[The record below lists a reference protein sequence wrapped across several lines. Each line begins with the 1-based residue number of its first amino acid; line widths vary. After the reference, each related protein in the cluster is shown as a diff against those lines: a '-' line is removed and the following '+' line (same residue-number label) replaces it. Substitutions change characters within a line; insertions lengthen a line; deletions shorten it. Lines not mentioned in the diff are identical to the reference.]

1 MPVFKGQGNGDIYSG
16 LYNIPSVI
24 QSFSLVNTSG
34 GNLTVTVYIADD
46 TPTDLA
52 AITAIDITLKDGQ
65 AYVREMPMKMA
76 KNEQIH
82 IVSSDTIDYYFS
94 ID

>member
-1 MPVFKGQGNGDIYSG
+1 MPVFKGQGSGDIYSG
-16 LYNIPSVI
+16 VYNIPSMI

-34 GNLTVTVYIADD
+34 GSVTTTVYVADG

-52 AITAIDITLKDGQ
+52 AITAIDLTLKVGQ
-65 AYVREMPMKMA
+65 AYVREMPIKIA

-82 IVSSDTIDYYFS
+82 IVSSGTIDYYFS

>member
-1 MPVFKGQGNGDIYSG
+1 MPVFKGSGSGDIYSG
-16 LYNIPSVI
+16 VYNIPSTI
-24 QSFSLVNTSG
+24 LSFSLVNTSAG
-34 GNLTVTVYIADD
+34 VATATVYIADG

-52 AITAIDITLKDGQ
+52 AITAIDISLNVGQ
-65 AYVREMPMKMA
+65 AYVREMPIKVA

-82 IVSSDTIDYYFS
+82 IVASDTIDYYFS

>member
-1 MPVFKGQGNGDIYSG
+1 MPVFKGQGSGDIYSG
-16 LYNIPSVI
+16 VYNIPSVI
-24 QSFSLVNTSG
+24 QSFSITNMTGSNVDVS
-34 GNLTVTVYIADD
+34 VYIAD
-46 TPTDLA
+46 TSPTDLA
-52 AITAIDITLKDGQ
+52 IITAKDFTLKAGQ
-65 AYVREMPMKMA
+65 AYVREMTIKVA

>member
-1 MPVFKGQGNGDIYSG
+1 MPVFKGQGSGDIYSG

-34 GNLTVTVYIADD
+34 GNLTATVYIADD

-52 AITAIDITLKDGQ
+52 AITAIGIALKAGQ

>member
-1 MPVFKGQGNGDIYSG
+1 MPVFKGSGSGDIYSG

-34 GNLTVTVYIADD
+34 GNATVTVYIADG

-52 AITAIDITLKDGQ
+52 AITAIDLTLKTGQ
-65 AYVREMPMKMA
+65 AYVRDSLTKMS
-76 KNEQIH
+76 KDNQIH
-82 IVSSDTIDYYFS
+82 IVASNTIDYYFS